1 GKFLPNKELKMN
13 IFVDTSYVELFFN
26 DGWTVLS
33 SIAFPEEE
41 DTFIFLEMKESH
53 VSTHLIKIKKSI
65 QIETSCKIRSL
76 FLFFSS
82 NVSLL
87 LVVIHFFRKC
97 V

>member
-1 GKFLPNKELKMN
+1 MN
-13 IFVDTSYVELFFN
+13 IFVDTSSVEIFFN
-26 DGWTVLS
+26 DGLKVLS
-33 SIAFPEEE
+33 SLAFPEKE
-41 DTFIFLEMKESH
+41 DIFIFLEMKESH
-53 VSTHLIKIKKSI
+53 VSTRLFKIEQSI
-65 QIETSCKIRSL
+65 QIETSSKIRSL